1 MSNAIYRKALGQ
13 IAALGAL
20 YDARNDSF
28 IPGLSVL
35 STIPPGAVT
44 ITDNHTSDVQLCL
57 SDTFKEKFEKMD
69 ITAELTASVL
79 AGLVTVTGSGNY
91 LNDKR
96 GNSHNVQQ
104 SLLYKITTAHE
115 SLNFSNQELKPCLIL
130 PLLQCGL
137 ATHVV
142 VEIEWGAQCVLMT
155 KHQLSNE
162 GERTAIEGKF
172 DATFKLLKGTLGTRG
187 EADLAKDEA
196 EIEKSTEF
204 KVTLYGDVVAT
215 DDLMPVDC
223 DSALKFIRNL
233 PKYAAAAN
241 DGKGERI
248 KYALLPVR
256 DLLSSLQIE
265 VKADIAI
272 TQLSEECLGGFV
284 HLFDQHRAAQQSLN
298 DYQEY
303 VTKYR
308 HCVPPTHAHAV
319 AERVQRSLVA
329 ESALKGK
336 YATLLKEV
344 RSGSSDPAKLW
355 ELLRESRKGEF
366 SPHSLQVFED
376 QSTAKV
382 KFAIAFEKLG
392 AEYIGYNDKTVHTVL
407 LGNPG
412 DAYIVYFNDQA
423 MRDKNV
429 WEETQAILHEL
440 LTQEQRARRVLIV
453 DCDAT
458 SEKLEK
464 SLIQH
469 WRDGKIIQQ
478 DVVKER
484 NMLAHKSLARYIEQA
499 LDEDVIQKP
508 LARMVAKIPCPNR
521 ECPQIPRSWICP
533 KCFAPIEYGSADQY
547 LYCDCGRCDYSQ
559 WYFKCPDKRHGMK
572 FERHKNNSIL
582 LRQLKALQPTQE
594 LNILI
599 LGETGVGK
607 STFINAF
614 YNYLLFE
621 SLDDAIKAK
630 GLNWIVPSSFSYQ
643 VVNGTDFVEQDIE
656 IGASTAAEHLGVQ
669 GESATQEPVVHSFI
683 VDDTTVRL
691 IDTPGIGDTRGV
703 QQDHLNMDNILATI
717 SGYTHLHG
725 ILILLKSNNS
735 RLNVT
740 FRFCVNELL
749 MHLHRNAANNMV
761 FGFTNTRNAN
771 YSPGGTLNPLRHL
784 LQQHKEVNIPLSTQ
798 TMYCF
803 DSESFRFLAARKK
816 GIDMGN
822 IDAYRISWEKSAL
835 STADMLKHFRSRVPH
850 EIQRTLNL
858 NKTRQLILLLTKPMT
873 NISQAIDQNIAQLKK
888 DTKELNSTKLRGE
901 DLDKR
906 LRSHKTFPYTEPT
919 SQPHTVCA
927 NASCRQFRHDADGI
941 SISSYKTVCHPDCTL
956 GVEVGDEVTVD
967 EIGHPALRNCWAF
980 YRDESKGR
988 QDNCFVCSH
997 NWKEHMHIRYKT
1009 LERTVL
1015 VEDPDVAEEL
1025 KLNRTE
1031 EESKATAIAF
1041 KRKLIAAYES
1051 ERNQIQEATGKFSL
1065 FLSENSI
1072 TTYNDATTAYLDHLI
1087 KEEEIKV
1094 QMARKNLQK
1103 ANHADKGMRHKEH
1116 QQLINT
1122 LANSLEIAIARKD
1135 SLEEERDN
1143 HEECVRVLKQKFEA
1157 GKTGELLTDKQVQ
1170 ELIESLYRLEHFGA
1184 ELKALKTGIERAIDP
1199 AIYREH
1205 AHQGNTATP
1214 GFLSKAASAVRS
1226 ILPTRGNV

>member
-20 YDARNDSF
+20 YDARSDSF

-35 STIPPGAVT
+35 STIPPTAVT
-44 ITDNHTSDVQLCL
+44 TTDNRTSDVQLCL

-69 ITAELTASVL
+69 ITADLTASVL
-79 AGLVTVTGSGNY
+79 AGLVAVTGSGNY

-96 GNSHNVQQ
+96 GSSHTVQQ
-104 SLLYKITTAHE
+104 SLVYKITTAHE
-115 SLNFSNQELKPCLIL
+115 ALNFSNQELKPCLIL

-142 VEIEWGAQCVLMT
+142 VEVEWGAQCVLT
-155 KHQLSNE
+155 AKHQLSNE
-162 GERTAIEGKF
+162 AERTAIEGKF
-172 DATFKLLKGTLGTRG
+172 DATFKMLEATLGIQG
-187 EADLAKDEA
+187 KADLAKDA
-196 EIEKSTEF
+196 ADMEKSTEF
-204 KVTLYGDVVAT
+204 KVTVYGDVVA
-215 DDLMPVDC
+215 DDGLMPVDF

-233 PKYAAAAN
+233 PKYTAAAN
-241 DGKGERI
+241 DGKGKPI
-248 KYALLPVR
+248 KYALLPIR

-265 VKADIAI
+265 VKADVAI
-272 TQLSEECLGGFV
+272 TQLSEECLTGFV

-298 DYQEY
+298 NYQEY
-303 VTKYR
+303 ITKYR
-308 HCVPPTHAHAV
+308 HCVPPTHADSV

-336 YATLLKEV
+336 YATLLKDV

-376 QSTAKV
+376 QSTAKI
-382 KFAIAFEKLG
+382 KFAIAFENLG
-392 AEYIGYNDKTVHTVL
+392 ADYIGYNDKTVHTVL

-423 MRDKNV
+423 TRDKNG

-440 LTQEQRARRVLIV
+440 LTQNQRTQRVLIV

-458 SEKLEK
+458 GEKLEK
-464 SLIQH
+464 PLIQH
-469 WRDGKIIQQ
+469 WRDGKIIQE

-484 NMLAHKSLARYIEQA
+484 NMLAHKCLARYNEQA

-508 LARMVAKIPCPNR
+508 LARIVAKIPCPNR

-533 KCFAPIEYGSADQY
+533 KCSAPIEYGSTDQY
-547 LYCDCGRCDYSQ
+547 LYCDCGRSDYSQ
-559 WYFKCPDKRHGMK
+559 WDFKCSDKRHGLK
-572 FERHKNNSIL
+572 FERHKNDSIL
-582 LRQLKALQPTQE
+582 LRRLKALRPTQE

-630 GLNWIVPSSFSYQ
+630 GFNWIIPSSFSYQ
-643 VVNGTDFVEQDIE
+643 AVQGTDFVEKNIE
-656 IGASTAAEHLGVQ
+656 IGSSTAVEHLGLQ
-669 GESATQEPVVHSFI
+669 GESATQETIVHSFI

-703 QQDHLNMDNILATI
+703 QQDHLNMHNILATI

-740 FRFCVNELL
+740 FRFCINELL

-771 YSPGGTLNPLRHL
+771 YSPGGTLNPLRRL
-784 LQQHKEVNIPLSTQ
+784 LEQHKEVNIPLSTQ

-803 DSESFRFLAARKK
+803 DSESFRFLAAQKK

-835 STADMLKHFRSRVPH
+835 STMDMLKHFRSRVPH
-850 EIQRTLNL
+850 EIQGTLNL

-873 NISQAIDQNIAQLKK
+873 TISQTIDYNIGQLKE

-901 DLDKR
+901 DLNKR
-906 LRSHKTFPYTEPT
+906 LCSYKTFPYTETT
-919 SQPHTVCA
+919 SKPHTVCA

-941 SISSYKTVCHPDCTL
+941 AISSYKTVCHPDCQL
-956 GVEVGDEVTVD
+956 SVEVGGAEVTVD
-967 EIGHPALRNCWAF
+967 ELGHPALRNCWAF
-980 YRDESKGR
+980 YRDTDKGR
-988 QDNCFVCSH
+988 QDNCFICGH
-997 NWKEHMHIRYKT
+997 NWKEHMHIMYRT
-1009 LERTVL
+1009 LERTVA
-1015 VEDPDVAEEL
+1015 VEDPDVAKEL

-1031 EESKATAIAF
+1031 EESKTAAIAF
-1041 KRKLIAAYES
+1041 KTKLIAAFES
-1051 ERNQIQEATGKFSL
+1051 ERNQIQRATGKFSL
-1065 FLSENSI
+1065 FLSKNSI

-1087 KEEEIKV
+1087 KEEQINV
-1094 QMARKNLQK
+1094 QMARSNLQK
-1103 ANHADKGMRHKEH
+1103 ANHITEGTRRKDH
-1116 QQLINT
+1116 QQLINALT
-1122 LANSLEIAIARKD
+1122 NKLDLAIARKD

-1143 HEECVRVLKQKFEA
+1143 HEECVRVLTQNFEA
-1157 GKTGELLTDKQVQ
+1157 GKTSELLTDRQVE

-1184 ELKALKTGIERAIDP
+1184 QLKALKTGIERATEP
-1199 AIYREH
+1199 AIYRES
-1205 AHQGNTATP
+1205 AHPGSTAKP
-1214 GFLSKAASAVRS
+1214 GFLSNAASAVRS
-1226 ILPTRGNV
+1226 ILPTR